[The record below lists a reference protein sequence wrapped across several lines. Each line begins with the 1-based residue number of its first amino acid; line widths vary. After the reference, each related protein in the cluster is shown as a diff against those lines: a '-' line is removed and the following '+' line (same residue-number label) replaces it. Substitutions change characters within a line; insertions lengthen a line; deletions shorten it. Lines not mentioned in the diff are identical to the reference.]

1 MVPMPRRLFIGL
13 LPDRQVQAA
22 IQRHCRDWQWPD
34 GARPTRFGRY
44 HVMLHFLGEVGV
56 APEQRLCRALR
67 ETAVEPLQLELCLPQ
82 KWRNHIGVLR
92 PADHDGLQ
100 ALHERLALAVSAA
113 GLRPAGKITPHVTL
127 ARDAAQAR
135 PPATTRHIPWRVDQ
149 FVLIWSRLWPEV
161 TPSRYEIVERFGAAP
176 GRELGA
182 PAPSTRAGEQFAL
195 FG

>member
-22 IQRHCRDWQWPD
+22 IQRHCRDWEWPD

-44 HVMLHFLGEVGV
+44 HLTLHFLGEVGV
-56 APEQRLCRALR
+56 APEQRLRKALR
-67 ETAVEPLQLELCLPQ
+67 NTAVEPLELELCLPQ
-82 KWRNHIGVLR
+82 KWRNHIGVIR

-113 GLRPAGKITPHVTL
+113 GLRPAGDITPHVTL

-135 PPATTRHIPWRVDQ
+135 PPATTQPIRWRVDE
-149 FVLIWSRLWPEV
+149 FVLIWSLIWPEV
-161 TPSRYEIVERFGAAP
+161 KPSRYEIVERFGITP
-176 GRELGA
+176 GRELEP
-182 PAPSTRAGEQFAL
+182 PAPSKQAGEQLSL